1 MAGTA
6 GFIPV
11 LHAATESRPDE
22 IDTIVAAK
30 AVADAL
36 ERLGYVTEII
46 GLASDLAD
54 LEALPAR
61 RPLLVFNLADAVRG
75 DGRLAPMVPARLDAL
90 GLPYTGAGTSTWLD
104 TLSKIGTKL
113 RLAHAGLPTPDWSED
128 GKDLETEA
136 RVIVKPVWE
145 HGSLGIDPS
154 SVMRGGEASRAIVE
168 RTLRWN
174 TEHFAE
180 AYIEGREF
188 AAAMIE
194 RRDGVQVLPISE
206 TLFRNF
212 GDSEPH
218 ITGYDAKWAPG
229 SQPYVGTP
237 RSFGLERE
245 QPKLAAEL
253 TRLAAACWS
262 LFKLSGYARVD
273 FRVDRS
279 GAPFILEV
287 NMNPCLSP
295 DAGFAASALE
305 ADLGYDEMIGRLVE
319 APMGRLQATA

>member
-1 MAGTA
+1 
-6 GFIPV
+6 
-11 LHAATESRPDE
+11 
-22 IDTIVAAK
+22 
-30 AVADAL
+30 
-36 ERLGYVTEII
+36 
-46 GLASDLAD
+46 
-54 LEALPAR
+54 
-61 RPLLVFNLADAVRG
+61 
-75 DGRLAPMVPARLDAL
+75 
-90 GLPYTGAGTSTWLD
+90 
-104 TLSKIGTKL
+104 
-113 RLAHAGLPTPDWSED
+113 
-128 GKDLETEA
+128 
-136 RVIVKPVWE
+136 
-145 HGSLGIDPS
+145 
-154 SVMRGGEASRAIVE
+154 
-168 RTLRWN
+168 
-174 TEHFAE
+174 
-180 AYIEGREF
+180 
-188 AAAMIE
+188 MIE

-212 GDSEPH
+212 GEGEPH
-218 ITGYDAKWAPG
+218 IAGYDAKWAPG

-287 NMNPCLSP
+287 NMNPCLSL

-305 ADLGYDEMIGRLVE
+305 AGLGYDEMIGRLVE